1 MVFLLGEPLCEG
13 LYATVILWATLAL
26 VASSAFEASFASAT
40 DRPEKTVSRARTH
53 PQPMMGKCFHPPS
66 TKRVI
71 PPPPIGDEK
80 ISPMLRTQMPD
91 TKSDPPPAPGEEPS
105 VSLARSAAVMP
116 SGATKREFQ
125 R

>member
-1 MVFLLGEPLCEG
+1 MRR

-40 DRPEKTVSRARTH
+40 DRPEKTVPRARTH
-53 PQPMMGKCFHPPS
+53 PEPMMGKCHPS
-66 TKRVI
+66 TKRMI

-91 TKSDPPPAPGEEPS
+91 TKCDPPPATGEEPN
-105 VSLARSAAVMP
+105 VKPR
-116 SGATKREFQ
+116 
-125 R
+125 